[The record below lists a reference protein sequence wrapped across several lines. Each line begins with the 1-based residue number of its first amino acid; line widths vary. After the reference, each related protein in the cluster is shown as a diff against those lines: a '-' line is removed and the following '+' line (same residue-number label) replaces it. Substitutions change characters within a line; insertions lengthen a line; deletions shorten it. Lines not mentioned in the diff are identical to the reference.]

1 MISCVPRA
9 TLLTR
14 LITCTASSDEVDRM
28 YAGPGNDA
36 CLASLDGDS
45 ADVIDG
51 GDGRDTWYSNP
62 PRDKLVHLEV
72 RKKCFA
78 A

>member
-1 MISCVPRA
+1 
-9 TLLTR
+9 
-14 LITCTASSDEVDRM
+14 M